1 MFGENDEVLPGFHAI
16 ALPGHSV
23 GHTGYRISSGRD
35 QMIIWGD
42 VVVSPQVQFANP
54 GWASAFDADAE
65 RSIASRRRIFDEVA
79 ADSIF
84 VAGMHL
90 PFPGV
95 GYVTRKGDEYRFESA
110 V

>member
-1 MFGENDEVLPGFHAI
+1 
-16 ALPGHSV
+16 GHSI
-23 GHTGYRISSGRD
+23 GHTGYRIASGRD

-42 VVVSPQVQFANP
+42 AVVSPELQFAHP
-54 GWASAFDADAE
+54 GWANAFDADAE
-65 RSIASRRRIFDEVA
+65 QSIASRMRIFDEVA
-79 ADSIF
+79 TDKIF

-95 GYVTRKGDEYRFESA
+95 GYVSRQGNEYRFESA